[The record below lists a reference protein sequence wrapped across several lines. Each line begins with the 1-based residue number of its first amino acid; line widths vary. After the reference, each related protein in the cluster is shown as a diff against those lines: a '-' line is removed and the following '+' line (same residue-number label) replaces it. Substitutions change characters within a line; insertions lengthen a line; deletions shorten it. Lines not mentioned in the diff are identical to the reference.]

1 CCIRCTPK
9 IDYSVLDTMIS
20 ITIGSVLRYKKIVKA
35 LKNLKK
41 GLDRIGRQ
49 CITFL
54 IAMYEDVGLIQIMKK
69 AWNG

>member
-1 CCIRCTPK
+1 MLYSLYPK

-41 GLDRIGRQ
+41 GL
-49 CITFL
+49 T
-54 IAMYEDVGLIQIMKK
+54 E
-69 AWNG
+69 